1 MVPSERQVS
10 GVEYYN
16 LPTMTP
22 NRVSI
27 GPKLNGRADA
37 GHTQPQGL
45 LRRFGGGVLHDRLR
59 DASGNSCAGRACGQ
73 AAKEKFALKIW
84 TFWFLL

>member
-1 MVPSERQVS
+1 MILGTMVPSERQDS
-10 GVEYYN
+10 GVEYWN

-45 LRRFGGGVLHDRLR
+45 LRRFGGSFLHGRLG
-59 DASGNSCAGRACGQ
+59 DSGGNRHAGRARGQ
-73 AAKEKFALKIW
+73 AAEES
-84 TFWFLL
+84 TS